1 MELENISYFLSKA
14 RSFTSIS
21 DFNDDL
27 IRTDDNFTVDDKI
40 NNGDQDNNNNWWK
53 IDGEGS
59 PSSIRI
65 RIARQESNIVI
76 YGSIN
81 YWVLCAEDREETKYV
96 RYIEV
101 ELKEKFWT

>member
-1 MELENISYFLSKA
+1 MEKVVLAPFELESLVRNQIS
-14 RSFTSIS
+14 SF
-21 DFNDDL
+21 
-27 IRTDDNFTVDDKI
+27 
-40 NNGDQDNNNNWWK
+40 
-53 IDGEGS
+53 
-59 PSSIRI
+59 
-65 RIARQESNIVI
+65 